1 MARLGG
7 LVERAQAFASFTA
20 IVMGAP
26 TDRLD
31 KAKSIV
37 QHHVEQ
43 GKRRRL
49 REGDPDPE
57 KLGVLL
63 TAMIDFA
70 PTPEGQDRVAQ
81 SVIDCKRW
89 RDLVQ
94 LYEHYQTFV
103 FSPSEL
109 SLVAINASRDLT

>member
-1 MARLGG
+1 M
-7 LVERAQAFASFTA
+7 TA
-20 IVMGAP
+20 P
-26 TDRLD
+26 PDSTDRLD

-43 GKRRRL
+43 SKRRRR
-49 REGDPDPE
+49 REGDLDPE

-70 PTPEGQDRVAQ
+70 PTPEGQVRVAQ
-81 SVIDCKRW
+81 SVIDCKCW

-94 LYEHYQTFV
+94 LYERYENFIFFQ
-103 FSPSEL
+103 SES
-109 SLVAINASRDLT
+109 SLIAINAGRDLT